1 MSTLMVTI
9 QSPKGTPD
17 LDSIKRRY
25 GLSDDEIDKNF
36 GVVEI
41 DPEDHTYTILVDEKA
56 AGKVTSTADWKVM
69 GTYSNPRI
77 EAFGPPQP

>member
-9 QSPKGTPD
+9 QAPEGAPD
-17 LDSIKRRY
+17 LESIKRRY
-25 GLSDDEIDKNF
+25 GLADDEIDTDF

-41 DPEDHTYTILVDEKA
+41 DPQDHSYTILVAEKA
-56 AGKVTSTADWKVM
+56 AKKVSSTDRWTVT

-77 EAFGPPQP
+77 EPVGPPEA